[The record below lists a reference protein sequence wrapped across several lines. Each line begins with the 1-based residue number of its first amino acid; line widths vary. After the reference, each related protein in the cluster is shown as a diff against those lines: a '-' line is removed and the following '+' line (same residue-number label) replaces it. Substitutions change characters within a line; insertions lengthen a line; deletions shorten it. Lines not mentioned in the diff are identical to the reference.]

1 MVRMSDATSTFVQES
16 QEDIQ
21 KLNNALL
28 DLEDDPESS
37 DAIET
42 VFRVAHNLKG
52 NFGVMGYTTASNLA
66 HAIEDLLDCI
76 RDGEL
81 AVTAERMD
89 LIFSGVDHLA
99 RMVEEIS
106 DTGETNTDPAE
117 TIEAIRASIDEEA
130 AAGADGDET
139 GATDGTAA
147 NAATVDSD
155 RDVPLAE
162 LADDIDLAE
171 LEAETSVYRA
181 ALEVADTGS
190 PQVDAMFVIDS
201 ANDEFEL
208 LRTVPSNAAIEDGE
222 FDAAFDAYVATT
234 DSDVDRD
241 SVASFFEDDRYV
253 EGVSVAEVTDEIV
266 ADERDDGNSDGDGG
280 VEDGATDEITDADA
294 DTDESIDGDSDS
306 TSESSVTHSSKEVE
320 SIRVDVE
327 QVDQLYNQVEEMVT
341 SRIKLRK
348 IIEGSDLVEAE
359 DELEEHG
366 KITASL
372 QDTVLEIRLVPLK
385 KIVGNFPRVVR
396 DLAREQDKEIDFR
409 MEGVDIE
416 MDRSILNELS
426 DPLMHLIRNAV
437 DHGIESPEERER
449 KGKPRE
455 GTITLTGERERDRVS
470 VTVEDDGGGLNV
482 EKIRSKAVEK
492 GIMSED
498 EVALLDDSEVYDLIF
513 HPGFSTT
520 DEVTE
525 VSGRG
530 VGMDVVNQVVRGV
543 DGSINVESEPDE
555 GTAITLMLP
564 VSVAIVRVLFVTAGD
579 ETYGVPIKNIDE
591 ISEFEDV
598 TLESVE
604 GRQTVTHDNKVY
616 PLLSLGD
623 RLDVPDTEPDGDDM
637 VVRIKE
643 DVRQVCI
650 RCSDVIGQEEVV
662 IKPFEGVLSGA
673 PGISGASVLGEGE
686 VVMILDVD
694 TL

>member
-1 MVRMSDATSTFVQES
+1 MVRVSDVTNTFVQES

-28 DLEDDPESS
+28 DLEDADDPENS

-52 NFGVMGYTTASNLA
+52 NFGVMGYTDASNMA
-66 HAIEDLLDCI
+66 HAVEDLLDCI

-81 AVTAERMD
+81 SVTGERMD
-89 LIFSGVDHLA
+89 LIFSGVDHLDQ
-99 RMVEEIS
+99 MVQEIS
-106 DTGETNTDPAE
+106 DEGETQTDPEA
-117 TIEAIRASIDEEA
+117 TIEEIRASIEA
-130 AAGADGDET
+130 GESGGADGSSGSDADDGADADGDDGVTSTREMPIETLADEIEADLEGETDAFRAVVEFEET
-139 GATDGTAA
+139 GSAH
-147 NAATVDSD
+147 
-155 RDVPLAE
+155 
-162 LADDIDLAE
+162 
-171 LEAETSVYRA
+171 
-181 ALEVADTGS
+181 
-190 PQVDAMFVIDS
+190 VDAMFVID
-201 ANDEFEL
+201 ATNDEFDSVTL
-208 LRTVPSNAAIEDGE
+208 VPDSETIEDGD
-222 FDAAFDAYVATT
+222 FDASFDAYVTAG
-234 DSDVDRD
+234 SDTSAED
-241 SVASFFEDDRYV
+241 VAAFYDDNRYV
-253 EGVSVAEVTDEIV
+253 EAASATRITDEILAEQ
-266 ADERDDGNSDGDGG
+266 ADE
-280 VEDGATDEITDADA
+280 EE
-294 DTDESIDGDSDS
+294 DTDESDESDSDS
-306 TSESSVTHSSKEVE
+306 ESGFSHGSQEVE

-327 QVDQLYNQVEEMVT
+327 QIDQLYNQVEEMVT

-348 IIEGSDLVEAE
+348 IIEENQLVEAE

-396 DLAREQDKEIDFR
+396 DLSRKQEKEIDFQ

-416 MDRSILNELS
+416 MDRSILNELG

-437 DHGIESPEERER
+437 DHGIESPEEREQ

-455 GTITLTGERERDRVS
+455 GTIKLIGERERDRVS
-470 VTVEDDGGGLNV
+470 VTVQDDGRGLEV
-482 EKIRSKAVEK
+482 EEIRQKAVDQGVITEEE
-492 GIMSED
+492 GR
-498 EVALLDDSEVYDLIF
+498 LLDDSEVYDLIF

-520 DEVTE
+520 EEVTE

-543 DGSINVESEPDE
+543 DGSINVESEPGA
-555 GTAITLMLP
+555 GTSITLMLP
-564 VSVAIVRVLFVTAGD
+564 VSVAIVRVLFVTVGD

-591 ISEFEDV
+591 ISELEDV
-598 TLESVE
+598 TVESVE
-604 GRQTVTHDNKVY
+604 GRETITHDERVY

-623 RLDVPDTEPDGDDM
+623 RLDVPDVDPSDDDM
-637 VVRIKE
+637 VVRIK
-643 DVRQVCI
+643 DTVRQVCV
-650 RCSDVIGQEEVV
+650 RCSDVVGQEEVV

-686 VVMILDVD
+686 VVMILDMD

>member
-1 MVRMSDATSTFVQES
+1 MVRVSDATSTFVQES

-130 AAGADGDET
+130 AAEAGDET
-139 GATDGTAA
+139 EATDGSAA
-147 NAATVDSD
+147 NADAVDSD
-155 RDVPLAE
+155 RDVPLAD
-162 LADDIDLAE
+162 LAGDVDLAE

-201 ANDEFEL
+201 ASDEFEL

-234 DSDVDRD
+234 DSDADRD

-266 ADERDDGNSDGDGG
+266 ADERDDGNSDGDDG
-280 VEDGATDEITDADA
+280 VEDDATDEITDADA
-294 DTDESIDGDSDS
+294 DADESTDGDSDS

-396 DLAREQDKEIDFR
+396 DLAREQNKEIDFR

-455 GTITLTGERERDRVS
+455 GTITLSGERERDRVS
-470 VTVEDDGGGLNV
+470 VTVEDDGGGLDV
-482 EKIRSKAVEK
+482 EKIRSKAVEQ

-555 GTAITLMLP
+555 GTSITLMLP

-579 ETYGVPIKNIDE
+579 ETYGIPIKNIDE

-604 GRQTVTHDNKVY
+604 GRRTVTHDNKVY

-643 DVRQVCI
+643 GVRQVCV

>member
-1 MVRMSDATSTFVQES
+1 MVLVSDPTSTFVQES

-21 KLNNALL
+21 QLNNALL
-28 DLEDDPESS
+28 DLENATDPENS

-52 NFGVMGYTTASNLA
+52 NFGVMGYTEASEIA
-66 HAIEDLLDCI
+66 HAVEDLLDCI
-76 RDGEL
+76 RSGEL
-81 AVTAERMD
+81 PVTGDRMD
-89 LIFSGVDHLA
+89 LIFSGVDLLDQ
-99 RMVEEIS
+99 MVQEIS
-106 DTGETNTDPAE
+106 ENGETETDPEA
-117 TIEAIRASIDEEA
+117 TIEEIRASIDGERNDAEGDGESTDDT
-130 AAGADGDET
+130 AAGGSSENGDGSP
-139 GATDGTAA
+139 A
-147 NAATVDSD
+147 VSSD
-155 RDVPLAE
+155 RDVPLQMLSEEIEAE
-162 LADDIDLAE
+162 LPADAD
-171 LEAETSVYRA
+171 VYRA
-181 ALEVADTGS
+181 VVEFEETGS
-190 PQVDAMFVIDS
+190 EHVDAMFVID
-201 ANDEFEL
+201 AIEDEYDLARLEPDSG
-208 LRTVPSNAAIEDGE
+208 TIEDGE
-222 FDAAFDAYVATT
+222 FGACIDAYVVT
-234 DSDVDRD
+234 DPDVSSDEVT
-241 SVASFFEDDRYV
+241 AFYEGNRYV
-253 EGVSVAEVTDEIV
+253 HGVSVSRVTDAIAAERASSDD
-266 ADERDDGNSDGDGG
+266 ADEAD
-280 VEDGATDEITDADA
+280 EETDT
-294 DTDESIDGDSDS
+294 SDSDS
-306 TSESSVTHSSKEVE
+306 SSGFAHASQEVE

-327 QVDQLYNQVEEMVT
+327 QIDQLYNQVEEMVT

-348 IIEGSDLVEAE
+348 IVEENELVEAE

-396 DLAREQDKEIDFR
+396 DLARKQEKEIDFQ
-409 MEGVDIE
+409 MDGVDIE
-416 MDRSILNELS
+416 MDRSILNELG

-455 GTITLTGERERDRVS
+455 GTIKLIGERDRDRVS
-470 VTVEDDGGGLNV
+470 VTVQDDGRGLEV
-482 EKIRSKAVEK
+482 EEIRDKAIDQDVITE
-492 GIMSED
+492 E
-498 EVALLDDSEVYDLIF
+498 EARVLEDSEVYDLIF

-520 DEVTE
+520 EEVTE

-543 DGSINVESEPDE
+543 DGSINVESEPGA
-555 GTAITLMLP
+555 GTNVTLMLP
-564 VSVAIVRVLFVTAGD
+564 VSVAIVRVLFVTVGE

-591 ISEFEDV
+591 ISELEDV
-598 TLESVE
+598 TVESVE
-604 GRQTVTHDNKVY
+604 GRQTVTHDDRVY

-623 RLDVPDTEPDGDDM
+623 RLDVPTDEPSEDDM

-643 DVRQVCI
+643 SVRQVCL
-650 RCSDVIGQEEVV
+650 RCSDVVGQEEVV

>member
-1 MVRMSDATSTFVQES
+1 MVRVSDATSTFVQES

-76 RDGEL
+76 RDDEL

-89 LIFSGVDHLA
+89 LIFNGVDHLA
-99 RMVEEIS
+99 QMVEEIS
-106 DTGETNTDPAE
+106 DSGETSTDPEE
-117 TIEAIRASIDEEA
+117 TIDAIRASIEGGESASAETA
-130 AAGADGDET
+130 AAGDEATGDDAVDT
-139 GATDGTAA
+139 G
-147 NAATVDSD
+147 
-155 RDVPLAE
+155 RDIPIE
-162 LADDIDLAE
+162 GLADDIDLEA
-171 LEAETSVYRA
+171 LESDTAVYRA
-181 ALEVADTGS
+181 ALELDDSGS
-190 PQVDAMFVIDS
+190 PQVDAMFVID
-201 ANDEFEL
+201 AAGDEYEL
-208 LRTVPSNAAIEDGE
+208 LRTVPTNETIEAGE
-222 FDAAFDAYVATT
+222 FDAVFDAYVTATGDDA
-234 DSDVDRD
+234 DSDTVE
-241 SVASFFEDDRYV
+241 AFFDDNRYV
-253 EGVSVAEVTDEIV
+253 EGASVTDVTNDILDEVT
-266 ADERDDGNSDGDGG
+266 ADADDSD
-280 VEDGATDEITDADA
+280 DADA
-294 DTDESIDGDSDS
+294 ESDDSAGGS
-306 TSESSVTHSSKEVE
+306 SSVTHSSKEVE

-348 IIEGSDLVEAE
+348 IIEDNELVEAE

-396 DLAREQDKEIDFR
+396 DISRDQGKEIDFQ

-416 MDRSILNELS
+416 MDRSILNELG

-437 DHGIESPEERER
+437 DHGIEPPEEREE

-455 GTITLTGERERDRVS
+455 GSIKLIGERERDRVS
-470 VTVEDDGGGLNV
+470 VTVKDDGGGLDV
-482 EKIRSKAVEK
+482 EKIRSKAIEK
-492 GIMSED
+492 GVMSEE
-498 EVALLDDSEVYDLIF
+498 EVQLLDDSEVYDLIF

-555 GTAITLMLP
+555 GTEITLMLP
-564 VSVAIVRVLFVTAGD
+564 VSVAIVRVLFVTVGD

-598 TLESVE
+598 DIESVE
-604 GRQTVTHDNKVY
+604 GRQTVTHDGNVY
-616 PLLSLGD
+616 PLLSLGN
-623 RLDVPDTEPDGDDM
+623 RLDVPDSEPDEDDM
-637 VVRIKE
+637 VVRIK
-643 DVRQVCI
+643 DSVRQVCL
-650 RCSDVIGQEEVV
+650 RCSDVMGQEEVV

>member
-1 MVRMSDATSTFVQES
+1 MSDATSTFVQES

-52 NFGVMGYTTASNLA
+52 NFGVMGYTSASNLA

-81 AVTAERMD
+81 AVTPERMD
-89 LIFSGVDHLA
+89 LIFSGVDLLEQ
-99 RMVEEIS
+99 MVDEIS
-106 DTGETNTDPAE
+106 ETGETETDPE
-117 TIEAIRASIDEEA
+117 STIAAIRASID
-130 AAGADGDET
+130 DET
-139 GATDGTAA
+139 AADDSADDGETPDD
-147 NAATVDSD
+147 N
-155 RDVPLAE
+155 RDVPTEA
-162 LADDIDLAE
+162 LADAIE
-171 LEAETSVYRA
+171 LEDAEDVYRII
-181 ALEVADTGS
+181 LELEDTGS

-201 ANDEFEL
+201 TKDEYDFV
-208 LRTVPSNAAIEDGE
+208 RTAPEGEAIESGE
-222 FDAAFDAYVATT
+222 FDASFDAYVTT
-234 DSDVDRD
+234 AGDVDSDDIETFYEENRYVDA
-241 SVASFFEDDRYV
+241 VAVERITDVVVAEQTGETADEDD
-253 EGVSVAEVTDEIV
+253 G
-266 ADERDDGNSDGDGG
+266 DD
-280 VEDGATDEITDADA
+280 
-294 DTDESIDGDSDS
+294 
-306 TSESSVTHSSKEVE
+306 SSLNHSSNEVE
-320 SIRVDVE
+320 SIRVNVE
-327 QVDQLYNQVEEMVT
+327 QIDQLYNQVEEMVT

-348 IIEGSDLVEAE
+348 IIEGSGLVEAE

-396 DLAREQDKEIDFR
+396 DLAREQDKEIDFQ

-455 GTITLTGERERDRVS
+455 GTIRLVGERDRDRVS
-470 VTVEDDGGGLNV
+470 VTVEDDGGGLDV
-482 EKIRSKAVEK
+482 EKIRNKAVEQ
-492 GIMSED
+492 GIMGED
-498 EVALLDDSEVYDLIF
+498 EVKLLDDSEVYDLIF

-555 GTAITLMLP
+555 GTSITLMLP
-564 VSVAIVRVLFVTAGD
+564 VSVAIVRVLFVTVGD

-598 TLESVE
+598 TVESVE
-604 GRQTVTHDNKVY
+604 GQSTITHDNRVY

-623 RLDVPDTEPDGDDM
+623 RLDVPDAEHTTDDM
-637 VVRIKE
+637 VVRIK
-643 DVRQVCI
+643 DSVRQVCL
-650 RCSDVIGQEEVV
+650 RCSDVVGQEEVV

>member
-1 MVRMSDATSTFVQES
+1 MSDATSTFVQES
-16 QEDIQ
+16 QEDIR

-52 NFGVMGYTTASNLA
+52 NFGVMGYTKASNMA

-81 AVTAERMD
+81 EVTPERMD
-89 LIFSGVDHLA
+89 LIFEGVDHLEA
-99 RMVEEIS
+99 MVNEIS
-106 DTGETNTDPAE
+106 DDGETHTNPEA
-117 TIEAIRASIDEEA
+117 TIEEIRASLEAGETESEDAADA
-130 AAGADGDET
+130 AADESASDDGDA
-139 GATDGTAA
+139 GSNPDDAH
-147 NAATVDSD
+147 
-155 RDVPLAE
+155 DVPLEELTEAVD
-162 LADDIDLAE
+162 LADDEELFRASISIDN
-171 LEAETSVYRA
+171 
-181 ALEVADTGS
+181 DDS
-190 PQVDAMFVIDS
+190 PHVDAMFVLD
-201 ANDEFEL
+201 ATEDEYDVA
-208 LRTVPSNAAIEDGE
+208 RIVPDDDVLESEE
-222 FDAAFDAYVATT
+222 FGGVFDAYLRTGDAVGSEDVAGFY
-234 DSDVDRD
+234 D
-241 SVASFFEDDRYV
+241 ENRYV
-253 EGVSVAEVTDEIV
+253 DAVAVEGLSGDLAAAE
-266 ADERDDGNSDGDGG
+266 
-280 VEDGATDEITDADA
+280 ADA
-294 DTDESIDGDSDS
+294 DSDADDDASEDDDSGRGS
-306 TSESSVTHSSKEVE
+306 GASHGTQEVE

-327 QVDQLYNQVEEMVT
+327 QIDQLYNQVEEMVT

-348 IIEGSDLVEAE
+348 IIEEHDLVEAE

-366 KITASL
+366 KITSSL

-396 DLAREQDKEIDFR
+396 DISRDQGKEIDFE

-437 DHGIESPEERER
+437 DHGIESPEEREK

-455 GTITLTGERERDRVS
+455 GSIKLVGERERDRVS
-470 VTVEDDGGGLNV
+470 ITVEDDGAGLDV
-482 EKIRSKAVEK
+482 DRIREKAVEK
-492 GIMSED
+492 GIKTE
-498 EVALLDDSEVYDLIF
+498 EEAKVLDDSEVYDLIF

-520 DEVTE
+520 EEVTE

-555 GTAITLMLP
+555 GTAITLTLP
-564 VSVAIVRVLFVTAGD
+564 VSVAIVRVLFVTVGD
-579 ETYGVPIKNIDE
+579 EQYGVPIKNIDE

-598 TLESVE
+598 TVESVE
-604 GRQTVTHDNKVY
+604 GRPAITHDDRVY
-616 PLLSLGD
+616 PLLSLRD
-623 RLDVPDTEPDGDDM
+623 HLDVPAAEASEDDM
-637 VVRIKE
+637 VIRIK
-643 DVRQVCI
+643 DTVRQVYL
-650 RCSDVIGQEEVV
+650 RCSDVVGQEEVV
-662 IKPFEGVLSGA
+662 IKPFEGLLSGA

-686 VVMILDVD
+686 VVMILDVE

>member
-1 MVRMSDATSTFVQES
+1 MSDATSTFVQES

-28 DLEDDPESS
+28 DLEDDPEGS

-81 AVTAERMD
+81 EVTPERMD
-89 LIFSGVDHLA
+89 LIFNGVDHLA
-99 RMVEEIS
+99 QMVAEIS
-106 DTGETNTDPAE
+106 DTGETNTDPEE
-117 TIEAIRASIDEEA
+117 TIEAIRASIEDGES
-130 AAGADGDET
+130 AGGEDDGNDADTDT
-139 GATDGTAA
+139 NTDAVATD
-147 NAATVDSD
+147 
-155 RDVPLAE
+155 RKVPLE
-162 LADDIDLAE
+162 DLADDIDREA
-171 LEAETSVYRA
+171 LENETNVYRA
-181 ALEVADTGS
+181 ALELDDSGS
-190 PQVDAMFVIDS
+190 PQVDAMFVLD
-201 ANDEFEL
+201 AAGDEFEL
-208 LRTVPSNAAIEDGE
+208 LRTVPANETIEAGE
-222 FDAAFDAYVATT
+222 FDAVFDAYVTAADDET
-234 DSDVDRD
+234 DRG
-241 SVASFFEDDRYV
+241 SVEAFFDDNRYV
-253 EGVSVAEVTDEIV
+253 EGASVTDVTDDIV
-266 ADERDDGNSDGDGG
+266 DELTADGD
-280 VEDGATDEITDADA
+280 DA
-294 DTDESIDGDSDS
+294 GDSDEESGDS
-306 TSESSVTHSSKEVE
+306 TGSSTNVTHSSKEVE

-327 QVDQLYNQVEEMVT
+327 QIDQLYNQVEEMVT

-385 KIVGNFPRVVR
+385 KIVGNFPRIVR
-396 DLAREQDKEIDFR
+396 DISRDQGKEIDFQ

-416 MDRSILNELS
+416 MDRSILNELG

-437 DHGIESPEERER
+437 DHGIESPEEREE

-455 GTITLTGERERDRVS
+455 GTIKLIGERERDRVS
-470 VTVEDDGGGLNV
+470 VTVKDDGGGLDV

-492 GIMSED
+492 GVMSED
-498 EVALLDDSEVYDLIF
+498 EVQLLDDSEVYDLIF

-520 DEVTE
+520 EEVTE

-543 DGSINVESEPDE
+543 DGSINVESAPDE

-564 VSVAIVRVLFVTAGD
+564 VSVAIVRVLFVTVGD

-598 TLESVE
+598 DIESVE
-604 GRQTVTHDNKVY
+604 GRKTVTHDGNVY
-616 PLLSLGD
+616 PLLSLGN
-623 RLDVPDTEPDGDDM
+623 RLDVPDTEPDDDDM
-637 VVRIKE
+637 VVRIK
-643 DVRQVCI
+643 DSVRQVCL
-650 RCSDVIGQEEVV
+650 RCSDVMGQEEVV

>member
-1 MVRMSDATSTFVQES
+1 MVGVSDVTSTFVQES

-28 DLEDDPESS
+28 DLENAADPENS

-52 NFGVMGYTTASNLA
+52 NFGVMGYTDASNIA
-66 HAIEDLLDCI
+66 HAVEDLLDCI
-76 RDGEL
+76 RSGEL
-81 AVTAERMD
+81 SVTGDRMD
-89 LIFSGVDHLA
+89 LIFSGVDLLDQ
-99 RMVEEIS
+99 MVREIS
-106 DTGETNTDPAE
+106 ENGDTETDPEE
-117 TIEAIRASIDEEA
+117 TIEEIRASIEGERNGD
-130 AAGADGDET
+130 ADGD
-139 GATDGTAA
+139 GVDTDGSSAGSSPPSTGG
-147 NAATVDSD
+147 
-155 RDVPLAE
+155 DVPIDALAADLDAGFDDDGE
-162 LADDIDLAE
+162 LYRTTVE
-171 LEAETSVYRA
+171 LEA
-181 ALEVADTGS
+181 TGS
-190 PQVDAMFVIDS
+190 EHVDAMFAID
-201 ANDEFEL
+201 AIGDEYEL
-208 LRTVPSNAAIEDGE
+208 IRLEPDNETIESGE
-222 FDAAFDAYVATT
+222 FDAEFDAYVLT
-234 DSDVDRD
+234 DSDV
-241 SVASFFEDDRYV
+241 SSEDVSEFYDGNRYV
-253 EGVSVAEVTDEIV
+253 VDSSVSAVTDAV
-266 ADERDDGNSDGDGG
+266 AASLAGSSDDADESAAGSESDAGG
-280 VEDGATDEITDADA
+280 
-294 DTDESIDGDSDS
+294 SDS
-306 TSESSVTHSSKEVE
+306 GFSHDSQEVE

-348 IIEGSDLVEAE
+348 IIEENDLVEAE

-396 DLAREQDKEIDFR
+396 DLSRKQEKEIDFE
-409 MEGVDIE
+409 MTGVDIE
-416 MDRSILNELS
+416 MDRSILNELG

-437 DHGIESPEERER
+437 DHGIGSPDEREQ
-449 KGKPRE
+449 KGKPRQ
-455 GTITLTGERERDRVS
+455 GSIKLIGERDRDRVS
-470 VTVEDDGGGLNV
+470 VTVQDDGRGLDV
-482 EKIRSKAVEK
+482 EEIREKAIDQGVITEEE
-492 GIMSED
+492 GRVLE
-498 EVALLDDSEVYDLIF
+498 DSEVYDLIF

-543 DGSINVESEPDE
+543 DGSINVESEPGA
-555 GTAITLMLP
+555 GTSVTLMLP
-564 VSVAIVRVLFVTAGD
+564 VSVAIVRVLFVTVGD

-591 ISEFEDV
+591 ISELEDV

-604 GRQTVTHDNKVY
+604 GRSTVTHDERVY
-616 PLLSLGD
+616 PLLPLSE
-623 RLDVPDTEPDGDDM
+623 RLDVPGVSPSEDDM
-637 VVRIKE
+637 IVRIKNS
-643 DVRQVCI
+643 VRQVCL
-650 RCSDVIGQEEVV
+650 RCSDVVGQEEVV

>member
-1 MVRMSDATSTFVQES
+1 MTDPTSTFVQES

-28 DLEDDPESS
+28 DLEDAADPENS

-52 NFGVMGYTTASNLA
+52 NFGVMGYTDASNLA
-66 HAIEDLLDCI
+66 HAVEDLLDCI

-81 AVTAERMD
+81 TVTGDRMD
-89 LIFSGVDHLA
+89 LIFSGVDQLDQ
-99 RMVEEIS
+99 MVREIS
-106 DTGETNTDPAE
+106 DGGETETDPEA
-117 TIEAIRASIDEEA
+117 TIEEIRASIEA
-130 AAGADGDET
+130 GEAGEDDAA
-139 GATDGTAA
+139 
-147 NAATVDSD
+147 SD
-155 RDVPLAE
+155 DT
-162 LADDIDLAE
+162 ADDGVTADEVPIDE
-171 LEAETSVYRA
+171 LED
-181 ALEVADTGS
+181 ALEGDVGDRELFRATLEFGS
-190 PQVDAMFVIDS
+190 SSSAHVDAMFVLD
-201 ANDEFEL
+201 ATNDEYDL
-208 LRTVPSNAAIEDGE
+208 LTTEPDNEAIEAGE
-222 FDAAFDAYVATT
+222 FDGSFDVFVSA
-234 DSDVDRD
+234 DGDVTEDE
-241 SVASFFEDDRYV
+241 VTAFFEDNRYLEGASADRITDQLAQAADDD
-253 EGVSVAEVTDEIV
+253 AE
-266 ADERDDGNSDGDGG
+266 ADEDDSSSSGG
-280 VEDGATDEITDADA
+280 T
-294 DTDESIDGDSDS
+294 SS
-306 TSESSVTHSSKEVE
+306 TTHSSQEVE

-348 IIEGSDLVEAE
+348 IIEENDLVEAE

-396 DLAREQDKEIDFR
+396 DISRKQGKEIDFQ

-416 MDRSILNELS
+416 MDRSILNELG

-437 DHGIESPEERER
+437 DHGIEPPEEREK

-455 GTITLTGERERDRVS
+455 GTIKLIGERERDRVS
-470 VTVEDDGGGLNV
+470 VTVKDDGGGLDV
-482 EKIRSKAVEK
+482 DEIKAKAIDQGVITEEE
-492 GIMSED
+492 GR
-498 EVALLDDSEVYDLIF
+498 VLDDSEVYDLLF

-543 DGSINVESEPDE
+543 DGSINVESEPDA
-555 GTAITLMLP
+555 GTSVTLMLP

-579 ETYGVPIKNIDE
+579 EKYGVPIKNIDE
-591 ISEFEDV
+591 ISELEDV
-598 TLESVE
+598 TVESVE
-604 GRQTVTHDNKVY
+604 GRPTITHDERVY
-616 PLLSLGD
+616 PLLSLAD
-623 RLDVPDTEPDGDDM
+623 RLDVPDAEPDEDDM
-637 VVRIKE
+637 VVRIK
-643 DVRQVCI
+643 DGVRQVCL
-650 RCSDVIGQEEVV
+650 RCSDVVGQEEVV

>member
-1 MVRMSDATSTFVQES
+1 MVRMSDPTSTFVQES

-28 DLEDDPESS
+28 DLEDAADPENS

-52 NFGVMGYTTASNLA
+52 NFGVMGYTDASNLA
-66 HAIEDLLDCI
+66 HAVEDLLDCI

-81 AVTAERMD
+81 SVTGDRMD
-89 LIFSGVDHLA
+89 LIFSGVDQLDQ
-99 RMVEEIS
+99 MVREIS
-106 DTGETNTDPAE
+106 DDGETETNPEA
-117 TIEAIRASIDEEA
+117 TIEEIRASIEAGEDEDV
-130 AAGADGDET
+130 AD
-139 GATDGTAA
+139 TA
-147 NAATVDSD
+147 DSD
-155 RDVPLAE
+155 DGGTTDDVPIDE
-162 LADDIDLAE
+162 LA
-171 LEAETSVYRA
+171 A
-181 ALEVADTGS
+181 ALEGDLEDQELFRATLEFGS
-190 PQVDAMFVIDS
+190 SSSAHVDAMFVLD
-201 ANDEFEL
+201 ATNDEYDL
-208 LRTVPSNAAIEDGE
+208 LTTAPDNEAIEQGEFDGE
-222 FDAAFDAYVATT
+222 FDVFVSADADATEA
-234 DSDVDRD
+234 DVTE
-241 SVASFFEDDRYV
+241 FFEDNRYLEGASADRLTDQV
-253 EGVSVAEVTDEIV
+253 EASLAEESE
-266 ADERDDGNSDGDGG
+266 ADE
-280 VEDGATDEITDADA
+280 DA
-294 DTDESIDGDSDS
+294 SSSSSGSSS
-306 TSESSVTHSSKEVE
+306 TTHSSQEVE

-348 IIEGSDLVEAE
+348 IIEENGLVEAE

-396 DLAREQDKEIDFR
+396 DISRKQDKEIDFQ

-416 MDRSILNELS
+416 MDRSILNELG

-437 DHGIESPEERER
+437 DHGIEPPEEREK

-455 GTITLTGERERDRVS
+455 GTIKLIGERERDRVS
-470 VTVEDDGGGLNV
+470 VTVMDDGGGLDV
-482 EKIRSKAVEK
+482 DEIKEKAITQDVITEEEGR
-492 GIMSED
+492 
-498 EVALLDDSEVYDLIF
+498 LLDDSEVYDLIF

-543 DGSINVESEPDE
+543 DGSINVESEPNA
-555 GTAITLMLP
+555 GTSVTLMLP

-579 ETYGVPIKNIDE
+579 EMYGVPIKNIDE
-591 ISEFEDV
+591 ISELEDV
-598 TLESVE
+598 TVESVE
-604 GRQTVTHDNKVY
+604 GRPTITHDERVY
-616 PLLSLGD
+616 PLLSLSD
-623 RLDVPDTEPDGDDM
+623 RLDVPDAEPDDDDM
-637 VVRIKE
+637 VVRIK
-643 DVRQVCI
+643 DGVRQVCL
-650 RCSDVIGQEEVV
+650 RCSDVVGQEEVV

>member
-1 MVRMSDATSTFVQES
+1 MVGMSDATSTFVQES

-28 DLEDDPESS
+28 DLEDDPDPESS

-52 NFGVMGYTTASNLA
+52 NFGVMGYTTASNMA

-76 RDGEL
+76 RGGEL
-81 AVTAERMD
+81 AVTPERMD
-89 LIFSGVDHLA
+89 LIFSGVDLLA
-99 RMVEEIS
+99 QMVDEIS
-106 DTGETNTDPAE
+106 EDGDTETDPEA
-117 TIEAIRASIDEEA
+117 TIAAIRASIDEGDSDGES
-130 AAGADGDET
+130 GTDGD
-139 GATDGTAA
+139 AA
-147 NAATVDSD
+147 EAD
-155 RDVPLAE
+155 RDVPITA
-162 LADDIDLAE
+162 LADAVDLE
-171 LEAETSVYRA
+171 DEDPETEVYRA
-181 ALEVADTGS
+181 SLELEDTGS
-190 PQVDAMFVIDS
+190 AQVDAMFVIDS
-201 ANDEFEL
+201 TSDEYDL
-208 LRTVPSNAAIEDGE
+208 LQTVPENERLESNDFDFDGS
-222 FDAAFDAYVATT
+222 FDAYVATDAAVSGDDITAFYEENRYVDGVTVERVTADIVAEQT
-234 DSDVDRD
+234 DDG
-241 SVASFFEDDRYV
+241 AEEEDDSN
-253 EGVSVAEVTDEIV
+253 GT
-266 ADERDDGNSDGDGG
+266 G
-280 VEDGATDEITDADA
+280 
-294 DTDESIDGDSDS
+294 
-306 TSESSVTHSSKEVE
+306 TSNVTHNSKEVE

-348 IIEGSDLVEAE
+348 IIEGSGLVEAE

-396 DLAREQDKEIDFR
+396 DLAREQDKEIDFQ

-437 DHGIESPEERER
+437 DHGIESPDEREAA
-449 KGKPRE
+449 GKPRE
-455 GTITLTGERERDRVS
+455 GTIKLIGERDRDRVS
-470 VTVEDDGGGLNV
+470 VTVKDDGGGLDV
-482 EKIRSKAVEK
+482 EKIRNKAIEQGVME
-492 GIMSED
+492 ED

-543 DGSINVESEPDE
+543 DGSINVESEPGE
-555 GTAITLMLP
+555 GTSITLVLP

-598 TLESVE
+598 SIESVE
-604 GRQTVTHDNKVY
+604 GRPTITHDNKVY

-623 RLDVPDTEPDGDDM
+623 RLDIPDAEPDEDDM

-643 DVRQVCI
+643 DVRQVYL